1 MVTDKNAGTMKAVVL
16 GFNFDIVNAECG
28 AKADDPAWI
37 SKYLADLW
45 LMDKENWDTEEL
57 VSVISVTD
65 IDEATLNEMKQ
76 AGNNPYVVL
85 GLLDS
90 EENVN
95 P

>member
-1 MVTDKNAGTMKAVVL
+1 
-16 GFNFDIVNAECG
+16 
-28 AKADDPAWI
+28 
-37 SKYLADLW
+37 
-45 LMDKENWDTEEL
+45 MDKENWDTEGL